1 MKPTI
6 LFIMW
11 VTWSGKTTLLNESW
25 ILDHEWFVYVP
36 SLTTR
41 SLREWEVNG
50 EKYRHITTQEFENNI
65 QEWNMLEYA
74 HVHQTAYYGTT
85 LEWITAPCK
94 QWKIATKE
102 IETQWLIKI
111 IEEWKVTGQFISI
124 FLDIPEKIL
133 EWRLQERWTTDPT
146 EVQKRIQ
153 SSYQER
159 KDATQYCDIILD
171 ASWTKQEVAQA
182 FWESI
187 NKQFPNIIVP
197 KQFQ

>member
-1 MKPTI
+1 
-6 LFIMW
+6 MW
-11 VTWSGKTTLLNESW
+11 VTWSGKTTLLNGSW
-25 ILDHEWFVYVP
+25 ILNHEWFTYVP

-41 SLREWEVNG
+41 SLRDWEVNG

-85 LEWITAPCK
+85 LKWITNPWK
-94 QWKIATKE
+94 QWKIAIKE

-111 IEEWKVTGQFISI
+111 IEEWKITGQFLSI
-124 FLDIPEKIL
+124 FLDIPENIL
-133 EWRLQERWTTDPT
+133 QWRLQERWTTNPV

-159 KDATQYCDIILD
+159 KDAAQYCDIIID
-171 ASWTKQEVAQA
+171 ASWSKQEVAEE
-182 FWESI
+182 FWKSL
-187 NKQFPNIIVP
+187 NKKFPDIIVP
-197 KQFQ
+197 KLFQ